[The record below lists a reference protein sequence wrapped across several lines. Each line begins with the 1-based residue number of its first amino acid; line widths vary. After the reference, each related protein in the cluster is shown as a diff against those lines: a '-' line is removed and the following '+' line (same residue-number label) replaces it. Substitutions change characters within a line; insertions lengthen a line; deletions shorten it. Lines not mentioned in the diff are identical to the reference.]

1 MSIAFARSSPGAAP
15 QLHANHMLSDARSRG
30 FVATKKA
37 MQGVLSSRYLTPMWL
52 SLSRQR
58 VSIFVLHRFAMPQLD
73 LAGHEPAPLRRL
85 FERLRR
91 ERYKVFSLEEAC
103 RRLGDGSGFPPASL
117 VFTVDDGY
125 CDFAEVAAPIFA
137 AFDIPVTV
145 FATTGFLDGTCWF
158 WWDRIEYAICATRAR
173 RLSIRTPDVTVH
185 LDLGDGVNRSRTAMA
200 LSEDL
205 TGLSEAARALFID
218 ALSREADVEIP
229 ATAPARYAAMTWD
242 DARRLEGQGVAF
254 APHTVT
260 HPILPRTTDADA
272 AWQIPESWRSI
283 QKQVAR
289 PLPIF
294 AYPNGDYIPRDMDI
308 VGRAGLTGAVTSR
321 PGYVHVAQ
329 FDQPTGRFSIPR
341 FPYPDYYPEAVCLTA
356 TGLTRVTAAAR
367 RAFSFLR

>member
-1 MSIAFARSSPGAAP
+1 MTDVR
-15 QLHANHMLSDARSRG
+15 HKG

-58 VSIFVLHRFAMPQLD
+58 VSIFALHRFAMPPLD
-73 LAGHEPAPLRRL
+73 VAGHEPAPLRRL

-125 CDFAEVAAPIFA
+125 RDFAEVAAPVFA

-145 FATTGFLDGTCWF
+145 FATTGFLDGTSWL
-158 WWDRIEYAICATRAR
+158 WWDRIEHAIRTTSAR
-173 RLSIRTPDVTVH
+173 SLSIRTPDVTVN
-185 LDLGDGVNRSRTAMA
+185 LELGDGVNRSHGAMTLA
-200 LSEDL
+200 EDL
-205 TGLSEAARALFID
+205 TRLSEVSRALFIE
-218 ALSREADVEIP
+218 ALATAADIEIP
-229 ATAPARYAAMTWD
+229 ASAPARYAAMTWD
-242 DARRLEGQGVAF
+242 DARRLERQGVTF

-272 AWQIPESWRSI
+272 AWQIAESWRII
-283 QKQVAR
+283 QKRLAR
-289 PLPIF
+289 PLPMF
-294 AYPNGDYIPRDMDI
+294 AYPNGDYTARDVDT
-308 VGRAGLTGAVTSR
+308 VARTGLTCAVTSR

-329 FDQPTGRFSIPR
+329 FDQPTGRFAMPR
-341 FPYPDYYPEAVCLTA
+341 FPYPDHHPDAVCLTA

-367 RAFSFLR
+367 RAFAFLR

>member
-1 MSIAFARSSPGAAP
+1 MP
-15 QLHANHMLSDARSRG
+15 SDARYRG

-329 FDQPTGRFSIPR
+329 FDQPAGRFSIPR

>member
-1 MSIAFARSSPGAAP
+1 
-15 QLHANHMLSDARSRG
+15 
-30 FVATKKA
+30 
-37 MQGVLSSRYLTPMWL
+37 
-52 SLSRQR
+52 
-58 VSIFVLHRFAMPQLD
+58 
-73 LAGHEPAPLRRL
+73 
-85 FERLRR
+85 
-91 ERYKVFSLEEAC
+91 
-103 RRLGDGSGFPPASL
+103 
-117 VFTVDDGY
+117 
-125 CDFAEVAAPIFA
+125 
-137 AFDIPVTV
+137 
-145 FATTGFLDGTCWF
+145 
-158 WWDRIEYAICATRAR
+158 
-173 RLSIRTPDVTVH
+173 
-185 LDLGDGVNRSRTAMA
+185 MA
-200 LSEDL
+200 LSEEL
-205 TGLSEAARALFID
+205 TGLSEAARAFFID
-218 ALSREADVEIP
+218 ALSREADSEMP

-242 DARRLEGQGVAF
+242 DARRLERRGVAF

-356 TGLTRVTAAAR
+356 TGLHEPLLRPGAHSRSSGNGTYALHIWRPPGRSGARTRRGSGGLGSVSSLMPGSCCPSSTA
-367 RAFSFLR
+367 

>member
-1 MSIAFARSSPGAAP
+1 MTDVRY
-15 QLHANHMLSDARSRG
+15 NG

-73 LAGHEPAPLRRL
+73 VAGHEPVPLRRL

-91 ERYKVFSLEEAC
+91 EHYKVFSLEEAC

-125 CDFAEVAAPIFA
+125 CDFAEVAAPVFA

-145 FATTGFLDGTCWF
+145 FVTTGFLDGTYWF
-158 WWDRIEYAICATRAR
+158 WWDRIEHAICTTMKR
-173 RLSIRTPDVTVH
+173 RLSIQTPDVTVN
-185 LDLGDGVNRSRTAMA
+185 LDLTDGVNRPHLSMA

-205 TGLSEAARALFID
+205 TRLSEAARADFVD
-218 ALSREADVEIP
+218 ALSSEADVELP
-229 ATAPARYAAMTWD
+229 ANAPARYAPMTWD
-242 DARRLEGQGVAF
+242 DARRLERRGVAF

-260 HPILPRTTDADA
+260 HPILPCTTDPDA
-272 AWQIPESWRSI
+272 AWQIPESWRRI
-283 QKQVAR
+283 QEQVAR

-294 AYPNGDYIPRDMDI
+294 AYPNGDYTARDMDI
-308 VGRAGLTGAVTSR
+308 VARAGLTSAVTST

-329 FDQPTGRFSIPR
+329 FDQPAGRFAMPR
-341 FPYPDYYPEAVCLTA
+341 FPYPDHHPDTVCLTA

-367 RAFSFLR
+367 RAFAFLR